1 MPHNDPLNCGT
12 MRMHGAL
19 FLVSLLIPVSASA
32 QPPSSSLWL
41 TAERLPTI
49 FVLDDQGTEHRG
61 KLLRVDAEQLEPL
74 IDDKERIFKR
84 DTVQRVQKRV
94 TRSGTGAA
102 TGAICRDSRAVLCP
116 PYAALRC
123 RRPSEVAP
131 ISSFRDVATGRG
143 GILSFVISPHE
154 PARTL
159 VLTRRRGAANR
170 RPRMIVRRWRL
181 ADGSRSALPRGV

>member
-41 TAERLPTI
+41 TAERLP
-49 FVLDDQGTEHRG
+49 
-61 KLLRVDAEQLEPL
+61 DAEQLELL